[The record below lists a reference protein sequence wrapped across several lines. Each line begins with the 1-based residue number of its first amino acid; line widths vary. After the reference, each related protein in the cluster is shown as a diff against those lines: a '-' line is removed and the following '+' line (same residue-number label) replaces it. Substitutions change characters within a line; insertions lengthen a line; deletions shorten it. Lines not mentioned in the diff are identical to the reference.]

1 MNKMSTFAAKFEV
14 DLIKTIMK
22 MKISGKLFF
31 LLTATLVLAAS
42 LTLTACSDSDDG
54 DSNAEETEQ
63 STMPADAN
71 DDATVLGSLLATWVD
86 DFTSQDV
93 TPGILNQTFEATVGT
108 ITDESRPAD
117 RTIVVGTVEAAVEY
131 ACQTLRP

>member
-1 MNKMSTFAAKFEV
+1 M
-14 DLIKTIMK
+14 
-22 MKISGKLFF
+22 
-31 LLTATLVLAAS
+31 LTATLVLAAS

-117 RTIVVGTVEAAVEY
+117 RTIVVGTVEAADEY